1 MIFEFDFLVAYFQFL
16 QIMLSSLL
24 LTHCLMIGDMFSEI
38 LINGYNYVVQV
49 TWSTYIDK
57 HSRLNINDSGEVR
70 EGEGVEGMR
79 KEQASSYRLTIRV
92 HNDLQR
98 TNRRLQIHTGR
109 AVVLNNC
116 YEIKYKL
123 NPICTK
129 QTTKV
134 SKITLR
140 FWLLLSVLSETS
152 FRITLRWQVT

>member
-1 MIFEFDFLVAYFQFL
+1 MIIESDFLLAYFQFL

-24 LTHCLMIGDMFSEI
+24 LTHCLMIWDMFSEI

-49 TWSTYIDK
+49 TWSTYIEK

-79 KEQASSYRLTIRV
+79 EEQASSYRLTIRV

-116 YEIKYKL
+116 YEMKYKL
-123 NPICTK
+123 KPICTK
-129 QTTKV
+129 QTQQR
-134 SKITLR
+134 SQR
-140 FWLLLSVLSETS
+140 SP
-152 FRITLRWQVT
+152 